1 MNGWKVQQ
9 SSLRIIALDVKEQI
23 MIIDESVNDIK
34 LS

>member
-23 MIIDESVNDIK
+23 MIIDGSVNDIK

>member
-23 MIIDESVNDIK
+23 MIIDGRVNGIK